1 MDHIEHVYADIG
13 QLGQTGGSKVN
24 LPLLK
29 DYKFLS
35 KNLMT
40 QVTVSVFSS

>member
-1 MDHIEHVYADIG
+1 
-13 QLGQTGGSKVN
+13 
-24 LPLLK
+24 LLK

-40 QVTVSVFSS
+40 QVTVSVFSSWYLILHYLRYIEDWIFKLP